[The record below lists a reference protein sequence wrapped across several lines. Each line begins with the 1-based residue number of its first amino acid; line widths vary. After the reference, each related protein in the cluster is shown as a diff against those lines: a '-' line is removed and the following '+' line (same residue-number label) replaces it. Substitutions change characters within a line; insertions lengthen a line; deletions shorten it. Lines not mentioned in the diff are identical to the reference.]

1 MWLMPAAHREVSLC
15 LGYEPDVPEGET
27 EVGGIGGL
35 SLGYTWRRK

>member
-1 MWLMPAAHREVSLC
+1 MPAAHREVSLC